1 MDVHVSEIS
10 LARYSAVS
18 QVLAKVAGG
27 ASVRAAIGETLQK
40 GYVVLP
46 GDRRIRVSPR
56 TLFRWVSI
64 FNSKGFGALAPVN
77 RKSASESV
85 ALQKPFLDF
94 LKSQKIA
101 DKEATIPDII
111 RSAVLHGIVKDG
123 EVSRT
128 TAWRAA
134 LRANLP
140 LMGIQ
145 KKSASTKRRF
155 EYKHRMQMV
164 LCDGK
169 QFRTGAKRRK
179 RVVFS
184 FIDDSTRKI
193 LGVVVCRA
201 ENKRTFLRGLYKVI
215 LRHGKMQCLY
225 LDNGC
230 GFISKDGY
238 LICARLGIHIING
251 TERYPEGHGKIERY
265 NRTQF
270 GDLLRTFAGDTS
282 VDSSFESLELRIQH
296 YAFNEYNERFHESL
310 KKSPNEKWKADSLP
324 LNIVADKNALAREF
338 VVTKK
343 HKVSSA
349 NTISSGG
356 ELLEMPFGYAGQQVD
371 IMYDLLHKE
380 ARFLHEGKAILLKSP
395 NLVANSKEKRSG
407 RNMKRLSARE
417 RRKRFEN
424 STGPIMTAAR
434 LSFEKD
440 YLAIV
445 SRNGDFFEKQQD

>member
-1 MDVHVSEIS
+1 M
-10 LARYSAVS
+10 
-18 QVLAKVAGG
+18 K
-27 ASVRAAIGETLQK
+27 
-40 GYVVLP
+40 
-46 GDRRIRVSPR
+46 
-56 TLFRWVSI
+56 
-64 FNSKGFGALAPVN
+64 
-77 RKSASESV
+77 
-85 ALQKPFLDF
+85 
-94 LKSQKIA
+94 
-101 DKEATIPDII
+101 
-111 RSAVLHGIVKDG
+111 
-123 EVSRT
+123 
-128 TAWRAA
+128 
-134 LRANLP
+134 
-140 LMGIQ
+140 
-145 KKSASTKRRF
+145 
-155 EYKHRMQMV
+155 
-164 LCDGK
+164 
-169 QFRTGAKRRK
+169 
-179 RVVFS
+179 
-184 FIDDSTRKI
+184 
-193 LGVVVCRA
+193 
-201 ENKRTFLRGLYKVI
+201 
-215 LRHGKMQCLY
+215 CLY

>member
-18 QVLAKVAGG
+18 QVLAKVAGA

-46 GDRRIRVSPR
+46 GDQRIRVSPR

-64 FNSKGFGALAPVN
+64 FKSKGFAALAPVS
-77 RKSASESV
+77 RKSTSESV
-85 ALQKPFLDF
+85 VLQKPFLDF
-94 LKSQKIA
+94 LKAQKTA
-101 DKEATIPDII
+101 DNEATIPDII
-111 RSAVLHGIVKDG
+111 RSAVLLGIVKDG

-140 LMGIQ
+140 LMGVQ

-169 QFRTGAKRRK
+169 HFRAGAKRRK
-179 RVVFS
+179 RVVFT
-184 FIDDSTRKI
+184 FIDDSTRKV
-193 LGVVVCRA
+193 LGVAVCRA

-230 GFISKDGY
+230 GFVSKDGY

-251 TERYPEGHGKIERY
+251 TEGYPEGHGKIERY

-270 GDLLRTFAGDTS
+270 ADLLRTFAGDTS
-282 VDSSFESLELRIQH
+282 VESSFENLELRIQH
-296 YAFNEYNERFHESL
+296 YAFSVYNERYHESL
-310 KKSPNEKWKADSLP
+310 KKSPNEKWKVDPLA

-349 NTISSGG
+349 NTVSSGG
-356 ELLEMPFGYAGQQVD
+356 ELLEMPLGYAGQQVD

-395 NLVANSKEKRSG
+395 NLAANSKEKRSG
-407 RNMKRLSARE
+407 KNMKRISARE
-417 RRKRFEN
+417 RRKGIVN

-434 LSFEKD
+434 MSFEKD
-440 YLAIV
+440 YSPIV
-445 SRNGDFFEKQQD
+445 GPNGDFLEKQQD